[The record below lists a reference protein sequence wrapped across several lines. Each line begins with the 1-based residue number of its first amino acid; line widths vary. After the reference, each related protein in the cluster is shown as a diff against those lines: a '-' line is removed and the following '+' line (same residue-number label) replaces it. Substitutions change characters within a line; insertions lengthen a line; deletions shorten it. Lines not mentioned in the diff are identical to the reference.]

1 MDRPDTLRRFLLVPL
16 AVAAVLSLAYLVIA
30 PLSADH
36 AAQTFRTELFER
48 AGPVLWNNY
57 WFGGHHLPTYS
68 VIAPALGSWIGFRLM
83 GVAAV
88 LGTVALYSAIVYRH
102 WGERALAGAVWFSAA
117 ATVSLFSGRL
127 TFALG
132 VLLAVAAV
140 FAAQRGRRALS
151 LVLALSV
158 ALASPVAALFL
169 ACCGAAHWIHS
180 LLPTGDQ
187 APADAGDQTP
197 AGVSGQA
204 PAGARDPGPGANQGH
219 DRRGLE
225 IAVASFFTAGF
236 IALLFP
242 GGGDEP
248 YVWTSFVPAV
258 GLTLAAAALLPR
270 SERLVRTGMLVYA
283 LALAGAFV
291 IATPMGGNA
300 NRLGVLL
307 VGSLFLCASW
317 PLRFERLDLRTGATA
332 LLLPLLLLWQFYP
345 MLRDLELVHE
355 DPAVAASFYAPVETA
370 LGPRLEREPARVEV
384 LPIDSHWESARLAP
398 AIPLARG
405 WERQTD
411 RRLNRLFYRESL
423 SPQRYLRWLRSLAV
437 GYVAVPQGTPLD
449 YAAERE
455 AELIATEPPFLK
467 EMEPVPGW
475 RLYRVLGATPMVE
488 RPANLSEFSAD
499 AFAVSAP
506 VAGSFRVRVRWTP
519 YWRVSAGA
527 GCVSRSFGG
536 WTLVEASRP
545 GTVEVEARFSP
556 GARFSD
562 GPHCRP

>member
-1 MDRPDTLRRFLLVPL
+1 MSRPESLRGFLLPPVT
-16 AVAAVLSLAYLVIA
+16 VTAVLSLVYLLIA

-36 AAQTFRTELFER
+36 AAQLFRTELFEQ

-102 WGERALAGAVWFSAA
+102 WGERALAGALWFSAA
-117 ATVSLFSGRL
+117 ATVSLYSGRL

-132 VLLAVAAV
+132 VLLAVATV
-140 FAAQRGRRALS
+140 FAAQRGWRAVS
-151 LVLALSV
+151 IILALSV

-169 ACCGAAHWIHS
+169 ACCGAAHWINS
-180 LLPTGDQ
+180 LL
-187 APADAGDQTP
+187 APAPDD
-197 AGVSGQA
+197 
-204 PAGARDPGPGANQGH
+204 GPGDTLH
-219 DRRGLE
+219 RRDRRGLE
-225 IAVASFFTAGF
+225 IAVAAFFTAAF

-248 YVWTSFVPAV
+248 YVWTSFVPAIV
-258 GLTLAAAALLPR
+258 LTLGAAALVP
-270 SERLVRTGMLVYA
+270 SGERLIRTGLLVYA
-283 LALAGAFV
+283 AALAGAFL

-307 VGSLFLCASW
+307 AGSLFLCASW
-317 PLRFERLDLRTGATA
+317 PLRFERADLRTAATA
-332 LLLPLLLLWQFYP
+332 LLLPLLLVWQFYP
-345 MLRDLELVHE
+345 MIRDLELVHE
-355 DPAVAASFYAPVETA
+355 EPAVSASFYRPVEEA
-370 LGPRLEREPARVEV
+370 LGPRLERMPARVEV

-411 RRLNRLFYRESL
+411 RRLNRLFYRDRL
-423 SPQRYLRWLRSLAV
+423 DPGRYLRWLRSLAV

-449 YAAERE
+449 YSAETE
-455 AELIATEPPFLK
+455 EELIASGLPYLREIPP
-467 EMEPVPGW
+467 VTGW
-475 RLYRVLGATPMVE
+475 RMYRVIGATPMVE
-488 RPANLSEFSAD
+488 PPAELTGLSAD
-499 AFAVSAP
+499 GFVVSTP
-506 VAGSFRVRVRWTP
+506 RAGTFRARLRWTP
-519 YWRVSAGA
+519 YWRVVEGT
-527 GCVSRSFGG
+527 GCVSRTEGG
-536 WTLVEASRP
+536 WTEVRTPRA
-545 GTVEVEARFSP
+545 GTLAVEARFSP
-556 GARFSD
+556 GARFGD